1 MVLSPRVCQEELGEE
16 GVPYQLLEVVILV
29 KHLHQTQ
36 DALLHDGVVFQ
47 LQFED
52 RCIGLWPSQWKR
64 KEDKEVVS
72 D

>member
-1 MVLSPRVCQEELGEE
+1 M
-16 GVPYQLLEVVILV
+16 

-36 DALLHDGVVFQ
+36 DALLHDGIVFQ
-47 LQFED
+47 FQFED
-52 RCIGLWPSQWKR
+52 RCVGLWPPQWER